1 MADETNVPNNA
12 NDGGEQSA
20 QGLGDGVRT
29 FTQAE
34 VNLMLGDRA
43 ARERA
48 KYSDYDDLKAAQA
61 KLQEIED
68 AQKSELQRAQDAQ
81 QAAEQ
86 AAQAAMTNANTRL
99 IQAEFISAAALA
111 GIAHPEDAYAL
122 ADKAAIQ
129 IGNDGKVTGVTEQ
142 VKALVDASR
151 LPMQSGPRAPNLNGG
166 AGGGNRSSETIKP
179 TPTQV
184 TAAQKMGIPIE
195 EYMKYVP
202 TE

>member
-1 MADETNVPNNA
+1 MADENNGSNNVNG
-12 NDGGEQSA
+12 DGQQPAGSH
-20 QGLGDGVRT
+20 GDGVRT

-34 VNLMLGDRA
+34 LDRLVGDRV

-61 KLQEIED
+61 KLQQIED
-68 AQKSELQRAQDAQ
+68 AQKSELQRAQEARE
-81 QAAEQ
+81 AAEKT
-86 AAQAAMTNANTRL
+86 AQAALTNANQRL
-99 IQAEFISAAALA
+99 IQAEFIAAAALA
-111 GIAHPEDAYAL
+111 GVAHPEDAYAL

-129 IGNDGKVTGVTEQ
+129 IGDDGKVTGVTEQ

-179 TPTQV
+179 TPIQV
-184 TAAQKMGIPIE
+184 EAAQKMGIPIE

-202 TE
+202 KE